1 MALSPA
7 DFYSYSRATGAPVP
21 QDAEERARMAP
32 EVLAYRRNQL
42 KAPQEQQQQGPDPL
56 SVGLGIGL
64 GLAGLG
70 AAGLGVRRLFRGPKR
85 AANAGVSQVDLSN
98 WAGESAPVPNL
109 LKNPIPEPSRR
120 PPTAQEVPDP
130 WGTPTTPRSETS
142 QQESQGFTPRNYLE
156 SKGALPPVEDLTSI
170 QQEELPQ
177 VISQKINAVESGE
190 DQVTGR
196 VLRRAQADTDFVK
209 FSQNADDISRRA
221 NALRDISFQ
230 VNQFDEQLENLG
242 LQNKQYQGSVNKPR
256 LFTAEDLTG
265 MVKDPTSGREIF
277 VHQGGRRIGMTNAEI
292 RDRVIAAASATPE
305 QEQLLLNPDVPT
317 SQVRNLLGTTGRSA
331 NALEEAFTNPTFEVR
346 GSAATSPRATVSTSA
361 DLAQQFLE
369 EQIGTGAVGFSAS
382 RQMMNPEYSARL
394 TRFKDEWDKLS
405 SEGIVAPRRSLVNG
419 DEYTYQEMKQLVDQ
433 SGSEDEWDF
442 YQRTGMVLRDLADSI
457 GLSKVPQTITTLSQ
471 GPVLREV
478 RTTRERTKTGTNPVV
493 SQVEEA
499 TGFLPD
505 SGRQERVSEVA
516 VPLRATRR
524 GEESTGIYAAQGVDK
539 LVKQLKQAE
548 TILSTSNEW
557 EEEAVNWAK
566 NIVANKQQIE
576 DAITKEDRP
585 FRLVP
590 SEVTKNR
597 LVGGYQTNVKLPV
610 FNFDTVRVSDSGQ
623 MVPMQNVQGTYS
635 SYLNPIGRMQQLS
648 NVKPARYYS
657 GASETL
663 DVQPFMLTNL
673 VSQTV
678 GGGKGKGAVQ
688 KQFVVNEPVYGQLL
702 ARTPEGKLSPV
713 TLNKQEITG
722 KVKQLAEQF
731 ANEEPIE
738 RGGLIANALHQDLVE
753 TNQLDLPVLKDPAAG
768 RQFVNDLLNIEADV
782 QQYGRPATGGVITRS
797 KDLLRNQ
804 RFAAEYIKDQNR
816 YAESVP
822 LTTRRT
828 YGLGGLNPMETEG
841 GEFAAYA
848 PRIETA
854 PQRSTPGAGK
864 PPPGEPGSS
873 VSRSYSETPY
883 IAATVASMTPA
894 SQGQLQQRNQFALTA
909 NLTPGGAVRRGA
921 LNLGQGLGI
930 IDAGIGGL
938 TESETIQ
945 RYGMT
950 GSQLQQFGRTLMDRA
965 AQRRGLPSGP
975 TTIRTKASLPLADYQ
990 MFAFPDVPT
999 QLSIPG
1005 LARLSPLPKS
1015 NEIDQIEAY
1024 LQKAQRGRSTPLTS
1038 EVRIQ
1043 PSLF

>member
-120 PPTAQEVPDP
+120 PPTTQEVSDP

-142 QQESQGFTPRNYLE
+142 QQESQGFTPREYLE
-156 SKGALPPVEDLTSI
+156 SKGAVPPVEDLTSI

-265 MVKDPTSGREIF
+265 MVKDPISGREIL

-433 SGSEDEWDF
+433 SGSEIDKDL

-457 GLSKVPQTITTLSQ
+457 GLSKVPQTITTLTQ

-478 RTTRERTKTGTNPVV
+478 RTTRERTKTGTSPIV

-499 TGFLPD
+499 AGFLPG
-505 SGRQERVSEVA
+505 SERQERVGEIA
-516 VPLRATRR
+516 VPLRATRQ
-524 GEESTGIYAAQGVDK
+524 GQESTGIYATQD
-539 LVKQLKQAE
+539 
-548 TILSTSNEW
+548 
-557 EEEAVNWAK
+557 
-566 NIVANKQQIE
+566 
-576 DAITKEDRP
+576 EDRP
-585 FRLVP
+585 FQMVP
-590 SEVTKNR
+590 SEVTENR

-610 FNFDTVRVSDSGQ
+610 FNFDTVRISDKGQ

-663 DVQPFMLTNL
+663 DVQPFMVTNL

-678 GGGKGKGAVQ
+678 GGGKGQGAVQ

-702 ARTPEGKLSPV
+702 ARTPEGRLSPV

-722 KVKQLAEQF
+722 KVKQLSERF
-731 ANEEPIE
+731 ANEDPLE
-738 RGGLIANALHQDLVE
+738 RGGLIANALHQDLLE
-753 TNQLDLPVLKDPAAG
+753 TAQVDLPVLKDPAAG
-768 RQFVNDLLNIEADV
+768 RQFINDLLNIEADV
-782 QQYGRPATGGVITRS
+782 QQYGRPATGGVTTRS
-797 KDLLRNQ
+797 KDILRNQ

-848 PRIETA
+848 PRIEDVATA
-854 PQRSTPGAGK
+854 KMEEAR
-864 PPPGEPGSS
+864 
-873 VSRSYSETPY
+873 R
-883 IAATVASMTPA
+883 
-894 SQGQLQQRNQFALTA
+894 
-909 NLTPGGAVRRGA
+909 RRG
-921 LNLGQGLGI
+921 
-930 IDAGIGGL
+930 
-938 TESETIQ
+938 S
-945 RYGMT
+945 
-950 GSQLQQFGRTLMDRA
+950 
-965 AQRRGLPSGP
+965 
-975 TTIRTKASLPLADYQ
+975 IR
-990 MFAFPDVPT
+990 
-999 QLSIPG
+999 
-1005 LARLSPLPKS
+1005 
-1015 NEIDQIEAY
+1015 
-1024 LQKAQRGRSTPLTS
+1024 
-1038 EVRIQ
+1038 
-1043 PSLF
+1043 